1 MQISALYN
9 IIFIIVF
16 IGYFSLTPSPA
27 AAMPHPSIHCTVGL
41 LCCVVPVTR
50 WALQIPH
57 SSSSHS
63 HVHTQVALEPVRG
76 IHTRQQQQQQ
86 QQTKTGKYCCRLHA
100 KDIYGL
106 GSLVIAAKQAGN
118 IQWENNNI
126 HLRLYS
132 KICVV
137 IGFQWNCKKVFVLI
151 LIHKS

>member
-27 AAMPHPSIHCTVGL
+27 AATPHPSTAL
-41 LCCVVPVTR
+41 LGSCAV
-50 WALQIPH
+50 L
-57 SSSSHS
+57 SLS
-63 HVHTQVALEPVRG
+63 HVGHCRFLTLLLLTPMSTHKLHLSPVRG
-76 IHTRQQQQQQ
+76 IHTRQQLQQ

-100 KDIYGL
+100 KEIYGL

-126 HLRLYS
+126 HLRL
-132 KICVV
+132 
-137 IGFQWNCKKVFVLI
+137 FQDMCCDRISMEL
-151 LIHKS
+151 